1 MFDGAG
7 VAAQA
12 DFGHA
17 EIKRSGRNAL
27 NARNID
33 V

>member
-1 MFDGAG
+1 MGDNVEPRRNFI
-7 VAAQA
+7 
-12 DFGHA
+12 
-17 EIKRSGRNAL
+17 ETNAL